1 MERACGVYYFRR
13 VVGSGGV
20 RLAVYGSGD
29 DR

>member
-1 MERACGVYYFRR
+1 MERACGVYCFWR
-13 VVGSGGV
+13 VVAPGDV